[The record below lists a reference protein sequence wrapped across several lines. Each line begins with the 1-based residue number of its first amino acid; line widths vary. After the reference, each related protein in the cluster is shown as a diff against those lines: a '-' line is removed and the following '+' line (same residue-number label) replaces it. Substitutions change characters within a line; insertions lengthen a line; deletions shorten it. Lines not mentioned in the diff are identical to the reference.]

1 MNTESI
7 SASLDTMDSP
17 LVSAKKRIPRSG
29 RKMRYELFEKLG
41 QGGSGAV
48 FRARDRELGR
58 IVAVKVLHP
67 ELMSGLLHLLR
78 LKREVVLASRVQS
91 QHVVRV
97 YDFGE
102 SAGNPLVAM
111 EYVNGES
118 VAVLLGRMCR
128 LPPAQVLTLSIDIC
142 RGLRDIHAAGIVH
155 RDLKP
160 GNILI
165 DKRGTAMVSDFGLAC
180 SISPN
185 DCSGIRLGEVCGTA
199 AYASPEQLAGLPV
212 DERSDLYSLGLLLL
226 TMLTGNTCLDTLDS
240 VRNIIR
246 ASEEGKL
253 AKVGNLRI
261 LAAFESIITRCT
273 QLSRNARPGSAVEVL
288 EFLEQVNT
296 TSTSAAPRQT
306 HPFFQAG
313 LRIRNYSRVIAVV
326 TAMIVSLI
334 SVGAYRHQ
342 LHPQKAVSRVA
353 PSAATPGRT
362 YTDALSEI
370 APGNTEEDLEQAV
383 KTLQTSADQNSHNLP
398 AHRVYLDIIIR
409 LYEKNHD
416 KSWLVLGR
424 NALRNAVSRNG

>member
-1 MNTESI
+1 MNTESF

-17 LVSAKKRIPRSG
+17 PVSAKKRIPRS
-29 RKMRYELFEKLG
+29 RHKTRYELFEKLG

-48 FRARDRELGR
+48 FRARDHELRR

-102 SAGNPLVAM
+102 SAGSPLVAM

-165 DKRGTAMVSDFGLAC
+165 DKRGTAMVLDFGLAC

-185 DCSGIRLGEVCGTA
+185 DCSGIQLGEVCGTA

-226 TMLTGNTCLDTLDS
+226 TMLTGNTSLDTLDS

-246 ASEEGKL
+246 ASGEGKL

-288 EFLEQVNT
+288 KFLEQVNYHGCHY
-296 TSTSAAPRQT
+296 SNNSA
-306 HPFFQAG
+306 
-313 LRIRNYSRVIAVV
+313 VIAD
-326 TAMIVSLI
+326 
-334 SVGAYRHQ
+334 
-342 LHPQKAVSRVA
+342 P
-353 PSAATPGRT
+353 
-362 YTDALSEI
+362 E
-370 APGNTEEDLEQAV
+370 
-383 KTLQTSADQNSHNLP
+383 
-398 AHRVYLDIIIR
+398 
-409 LYEKNHD
+409 
-416 KSWLVLGR
+416 
-424 NALRNAVSRNG
+424 